1 MLMIL
6 SDSIIPESRM
16 MPWRTEPMPEK
27 PPPEIPSIGAGAMG
41 RGILLN
47 FWPGANRRLERLA
60 NPRPALDANVA
71 AFDRD
76 HFVEAGHVEE
86 HTAFER
92 YRLPVVA
99 RAAAPQRQWHWM
111 PDGCRHHGGDFLL
124 ALRPNHDVRHAILE
138 LGGQH
143 RAIPVE
149 VVGLLANFTRVN
161 RRADSADV
169 AAELL
174 DERLT
179 CHLVPWRVGCTSRRL
194 DQSRRRHHHDVR
206 GTNDKNENKGRP
218 VAARNGVRRWE
229 PAVLRALAR
238 QWQHER
244 GATGRRDR

>member
-1 MLMIL
+1 MANRA
-6 SDSIIPESRM
+6 DAGKTA
-16 MPWRTEPMPEK
+16 TE
-27 PPPEIPSIGAGAMG
+27 IASNRG
-41 RGILLN
+41 RAHGRRIHHQLL
-47 FWPGANRRLERLA
+47 ARCQRRLERFA
-60 NPRPALDANVA
+60 NHRPALDANVA

-99 RAAAPQRQWHWM
+99 RAAAPQRQWHSM

-244 GATGRRDR
+244 GSTGRRDR